1 MNPAPTPIEIIIN
14 KVVTKADYAVS
25 LLSVL
30 PPVELTAHYI
40 TLQRI
45 QAKLAET
52 FKAVATVRAYQLSQD
67 HTGPAGAIWIDEAT
81 EPDHLL
87 QEALQQIGQYKND

>member
-1 MNPAPTPIEIIIN
+1 MNPAPSAIETTIN

-25 LLSVL
+25 LLSVI
-30 PPVELTAHYI
+30 PPADLTDHYI

-45 QAKLAET
+45 QAKLAEV

-67 HTGPAGAIWIDEAT
+67 ATGPAAAIWIDEAT

-87 QEALQQIGQYKND
+87 QEALQQIDNYKQD